1 MEELT
6 LFMTWKNFLLLLI
19 AISLLSFRG
28 AILRITSALSDVATE
43 KLVILGLQKLA
54 KCTKNTLDDKLINE
68 VKKSLEKQK

>member
-19 AISLLSFRG
+19 ASSLLSFRG

>member
-6 LFMTWKNFLLLLI
+6 LFMTWKNFLLFLI
-19 AISLLSFRG
+19 ASSLLSFRG